1 MVTLT
6 AVAGQRSV
14 VIAVGSDI
22 TSKTDVQKKSL
33 ASSIFASYLGN
44 QFINNEAALEEFYA
58 VCDGL
63 HGGKFSTKDNPT
75 QSEEIN
81 MKHQYE
87 AGFVTQ
93 HYIRFG
99 SFEMRTVGLYPTKDE
114 DITSFT
120 EFIFTYTMEEI
131 EAKFADYPKVIKRA
145 RMLSDLIVDL
155 GYIY

>member
-1 MVTLT
+1 MDCMGENL
-6 AVAGQRSV
+6 AQK
-14 VIAVGSDI
+14 I
-22 TSKTDVQKKSL
+22 TRLRAK
-33 ASSIFASYLGN
+33 
-44 QFINNEAALEEFYA
+44 
-58 VCDGL
+58 
-63 HGGKFSTKDNPT
+63 
-75 QSEEIN
+75 EIN

-131 EAKFADYPKVIKRA
+131 KAKFADYPKVIKRA

>member
-1 MVTLT
+1 MSCGVEGTPATLCT
-6 AVAGQRSV
+6 CPL
-14 VIAVGSDI
+14 
-22 TSKTDVQKKSL
+22 T
-33 ASSIFASYLGN
+33 LGN
-44 QFINNEAALEEFYA
+44 QFINNETALEEFYA

-63 HGGKFSTKDNPT
+63 HGENFSREDNPT

-99 SFEMRTVGLYPTKDE
+99 SLEIRTVGIYPTKDE